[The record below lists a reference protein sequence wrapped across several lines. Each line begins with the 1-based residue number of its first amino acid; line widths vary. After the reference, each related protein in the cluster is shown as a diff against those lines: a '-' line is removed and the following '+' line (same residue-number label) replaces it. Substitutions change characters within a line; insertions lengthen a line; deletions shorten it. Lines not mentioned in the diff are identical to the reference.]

1 MGFSLVALT
10 PRLRRTSRHPDELYI
25 NGIQRQSFIPAIE
38 LIKERFEIVDL
49 DSGTDYR
56 KIPRALSHVYFS
68 PLTPENR
75 SEVSKLFHSMAES
88 DPVSNVI
95 LANRKIPIW
104 GRQLVVPESSGSVAR
119 FTFADLCNK
128 PLSAADYIEVTNTF
142 KTVFVEDVP
151 RMGLGERDQAR
162 RFITFIDGESRRSRL
177 R

>member
-1 MGFSLVALT
+1 M
-10 PRLRRTSRHPDELYI
+10 
-25 NGIQRQSFIPAIE
+25 
-38 LIKERFEIVDL
+38 
-49 DSGTDYR
+49 
-56 KIPRALSHVYFS
+56 
-68 PLTPENR
+68 
-75 SEVSKLFHSMAES
+75 SKLFHSMAES

-104 GRQLVVPESSGSVAR
+104 GRELVVPESSGSVAR

-162 RFITFIDGESRRSRL
+162 RFITFIDGESRCRL